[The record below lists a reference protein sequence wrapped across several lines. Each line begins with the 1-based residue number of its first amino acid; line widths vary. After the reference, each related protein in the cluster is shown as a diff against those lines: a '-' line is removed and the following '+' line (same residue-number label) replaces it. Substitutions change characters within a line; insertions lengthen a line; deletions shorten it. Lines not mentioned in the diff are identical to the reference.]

1 MLWLVTGKQVPAGV
15 LRISSDGHNRR
26 ICLFFFLGGGGLKFS
41 IPGCFWVGKFGKYFF
56 GWLDLSRDFL
66 GIHNN
71 LKNCGSACVSWP
83 RSSANIKY

>member
-1 MLWLVTGKQVPAGV
+1 MLWIVTGKQVPGGV
-15 LRISSDGHNRR
+15 LRISSDGDNRR
-26 ICLFFFLGGGGLKFS
+26 ILFFWGGGLKFS
-41 IPGCFWVGKFGKYFF
+41 IPGCFWAGKFSKYFF

-66 GIHNN
+66 GIQNN